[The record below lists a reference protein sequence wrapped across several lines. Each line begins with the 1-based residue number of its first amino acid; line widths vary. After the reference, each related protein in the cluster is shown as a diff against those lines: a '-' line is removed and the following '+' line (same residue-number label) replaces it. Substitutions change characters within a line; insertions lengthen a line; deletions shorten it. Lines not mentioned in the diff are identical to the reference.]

1 MNFIK
6 KLKIAAGL
14 QSEKTEND
22 IDQNNFDIQPNDT
35 IEEIFAKTLLRNNG
49 KFFYCAK
56 KDDLIKT
63 IKALVKKINIDS
75 LYCIEKILQDLLNNA
90 GINQNKVD
98 YTKCDAIIS
107 SCEYLIAHHGKIM
120 LSSKQLGPNTIKNLP
135 DQHIVIAYTSQ
146 IVKNLN
152 EAMAGINTRYIHEGL
167 PSTITTIKSIHNNE
181 QYNIEGNTKNLSVIL
196 IEDFRR

>member
-6 KLKIAAGL
+6 KLKIAAGI
-14 QSEKTEND
+14 QSEKTELEL
-22 IDQNNFDIQPNDT
+22 DQNNFNIHPNDT
-35 IEEIFAKTLLRNNG
+35 IEEVFAKTLLKNNG

-56 KDDLIKT
+56 KADLLKT
-63 IKALVKKINIDS
+63 IKALITKINID
-75 LYCIEKILQDLLNNA
+75 LIYCTEEILQDLLNNA

-135 DQHIVIAYTSQ
+135 DQHIIIAYTSQ

-152 EAMAGINTRYIHEGL
+152 DAMSGINTRYIHEGL
-167 PSTITTIKSIHNNE
+167 PSTITTIKSIHNNL
-181 QYNIEGNTKNLSVIL
+181 QHNIEGNTKKLSVIL
-196 IEDFRR
+196 VEDFRR